1 MAQEKFDGVIEAVR
15 YSPEGAVSQVRMY
28 ERRGPTWSDCV
39 LLDRA
44 ELVRRMKAGKRIA
57 VGRRQTYLGSSFEVK
72 GAVHLAGEILATTA
86 DAHQDN
92 LEPAPLF

>member
-44 ELVRRMKAGKRIA
+44 ELDK
-57 VGRRQTYLGSSFEVK
+57 
-72 GAVHLAGEILATTA
+72 EILHTI
-86 DAHQDN
+86 
-92 LEPAPLF
+92 LEDTPEEQKALNPNGKCSS